1 MLDFIQLF
9 RFFHFHFLTPSVANI
24 RLLYEDPDAS
34 KYHRPS
40 DDLRALENTLSN
52 LESYLDMNP
61 NESSLVT
68 SMNSSCNITN
78 CPSDG
83 GDTLSDFDLEKFNSS
98 SGKPINDGSK
108 AVNLPG
114 VVDEHQRKVW
124 GVGRAIIQED
134 ENDTTSLSEFHNVRD
149 VLMNIRE
156 RLETL
161 LKGNEKS
168 DEENNGPN
176 QKEKRS
182 RNRNDGVSS
191 DKGNMLELNI
201 SHLKHDL
208 DRYVEKLNEKKEN
221 ELRKFSENM
230 SNQQNI
236 VQMKK
241 AFKRKERISKHI
253 YETLTPAT
261 TCKPCRKAF
270 ELPCN
275 TNNMSSANSTHVMD
289 EFTMRRCFN
298 ETDSCCDCSE
308 MQSVEYYSML
318 INEDVG
324 EKSLHGAPHSFHNRE
339 KISLVNFRDPIN
351 VIRQWQDY
359 QIKTIRG
366 QKSSKARFKLRWQRE
381 VKRKPPVY
389 GFTLDYHQTKL
400 LQQKLDKERRIR
412 LVCRMIFYFFSIVCF
427 VLVVVIV
434 QSVFNFNKRKIDVK
448 W

>member
-1 MLDFIQLF
+1 M
-9 RFFHFHFLTPSVANI
+9 
-24 RLLYEDPDAS
+24 
-34 KYHRPS
+34 
-40 DDLRALENTLSN
+40 ENTLSN

-61 NESSLVT
+61 EVSLD
-68 SMNSSCNITN
+68 NSTNSPSNISFCNITN
-78 CPSDG
+78 CPSD
-83 GDTLSDFDLEKFNSS
+83 GDTLSDFDLEKFNTN

-108 AVNLPG
+108 VVNSAG
-114 VVDEHQRKVW
+114 VTFDDPRKVW
-124 GVGRAIIQED
+124 GVGAIVEGEQD
-134 ENDTTSLSEFHNVRD
+134 DTTSLSEFHNVRD

-168 DEENNGPN
+168 DEENNDSN

-182 RNRNDGVSS
+182 RNAVGS
-191 DKGNMLELNI
+191 DKSNLLELNI

-208 DRYVEKLNEKKEN
+208 DRYVEILNEKKEN

-230 SNQQNI
+230 SNQQKI

-241 AFKRKERISKHI
+241 AFKRKERFSKHI

-261 TCKPCRKAF
+261 TCKPYRQPC
-270 ELPCN
+270 ELPCH
-275 TNNMSSANSTHVMD
+275 NNMSANSTHVMD

-339 KISLVNFRDPIN
+339 REKISLVNFRDPIN

-366 QKSSKARFKLRWQRE
+366 QKSKSSKARFKLRWQRE
-381 VKRKPPVY
+381 LKRKPPVY
-389 GFTLDYHQTKL
+389 GFTLDYHQSKL
-400 LQQKLDKERRIR
+400 LQQKIDKERKIR
-412 LVCRMIFYFFSIVCF
+412 LFCRLIFYFFSIVCF